1 MSVKRIDF
9 TKDERYAIAEYVY
22 SQEADILIIND
33 ATRLLDVLEKHNLLD
48 NYESL
53 TKSVENKVS
62 GIIGAITNILY
73 LKVSA
78 EQIEEI
84 MKEYYGIGT
93 TTN

>member
-1 MSVKRIDF
+1 MLLKRIDF

-22 SQEADILIIND
+22 SQEADILIVSD

-48 NYESL
+48 NYKSL
-53 TKSVENKVS
+53 IKSVENKVS

-84 MKEYYGIGT
+84 MKEYYGIST
-93 TTN
+93 SQN

>member
-22 SQEADILIIND
+22 SQEADILIISD
-33 ATRLLDVLEKHNLLD
+33 ATRLLDVLEKHDILD
-48 NYESL
+48 NYDSL

-73 LKVSA
+73 LKVSV

-84 MKEYYGIGT
+84 MKEYYGVGT
-93 TTN
+93 IEN

>member
-22 SQEADILIIND
+22 SQEADILIISD
-33 ATRLLDVLEKHNLLD
+33 ATRLLDVLEKHDLLD
-48 NYESL
+48 NYDSL

-93 TTN
+93 VTG

>member
-1 MSVKRIDF
+1 MLVKRIDF

-22 SQEADILIIND
+22 SQEADILIISD
-33 ATRLLDVLEKHNLLD
+33 ATRLLDVLEKHDLLD
-48 NYESL
+48 NYENL
-53 TKSVENKVS
+53 IKSVENKVL

-84 MKEYYGIGT
+84 MKEYYSIGT

>member
-1 MSVKRIDF
+1 MLVKRIDF

-33 ATRLLDVLEKHNLLD
+33 ATRLLDVLNKHNLLD

-53 TKSVENKVS
+53 TRSVENKVS

-93 TTN
+93 ITD

>member
-33 ATRLLDVLEKHNLLD
+33 ATRLLDVLNKHNLLD
-48 NYESL
+48 SYESL
-53 TKSVENKVS
+53 VISVENKVS

-73 LKVSA
+73 LKVSS

-93 TTN
+93 ITD

>member
-22 SQEADILIIND
+22 SQETDILIIND
-33 ATRLLDVLEKHNLLD
+33 ATRLLDVLNKHNLLD

-53 TKSVENKVS
+53 TRSVENKVS

-93 TTN
+93 ITN

>member
-22 SQEADILIIND
+22 SQETDILIIND
-33 ATRLLDVLEKHNLLD
+33 ATRLLDVLNKHNLLD

-53 TKSVENKVS
+53 TRSVENKVS

-93 TTN
+93 ATN

>member
-1 MSVKRIDF
+1 MLVKRIDF

-33 ATRLLDVLEKHNLLD
+33 ATRLLDVLNKHNLLD

-53 TKSVENKVS
+53 TRSVENKVS

-93 TTN
+93 ITN

>member
-22 SQEADILIIND
+22 SQEADILIISD
-33 ATRLLDVLEKHNLLD
+33 ATRLLDVLEKHDLLD
-48 NYESL
+48 NYDSL

-84 MKEYYGIGT
+84 MKEYYGVGT
-93 TTN
+93 IEN

>member
-9 TKDERYAIAEYVY
+9 KKDERYAIAEYVY

-33 ATRLLDVLEKHNLLD
+33 ATRLLDVLNKHNLLD
-48 NYESL
+48 NYDSL
-53 TKSVENKVS
+53 TRSVENKVS

-93 TTN
+93 ATN

>member
-1 MSVKRIDF
+1 MLVKRIDF

-22 SQEADILIIND
+22 SQEADILIVSD

-48 NYESL
+48 NYKSL
-53 TKSVENKVS
+53 IKSVENKVS

-93 TTN
+93 SAN

>member
-9 TKDERYAIAEYVY
+9 KKDERYAIAEYVY

-33 ATRLLDVLEKHNLLD
+33 ATRLLDVLNKHNLLD
-48 NYESL
+48 NYDSL
-53 TKSVENKVS
+53 TRSVENKVS

-93 TTN
+93 ITN

>member
-22 SQEADILIIND
+22 SEEADILIIND

-62 GIIGAITNILY
+62 GIIGAITNVLY

>member
-1 MSVKRIDF
+1 
-9 TKDERYAIAEYVY
+9 
-22 SQEADILIIND
+22 
-33 ATRLLDVLEKHNLLD
+33 
-48 NYESL
+48 
-53 TKSVENKVS
+53 VENKVS

-93 TTN
+93 ITN

>member
-22 SQEADILIIND
+22 SEEADILIIND
-33 ATRLLDVLEKHNLLD
+33 VTRLLDVLEKHNLLY

>member
-22 SQEADILIIND
+22 SQETDILIIND
-33 ATRLLDVLEKHNLLD
+33 ATRLLDVLNKHNLLD

-53 TKSVENKVS
+53 TRSVENKVS

-84 MKEYYGIGT
+84 MKQYYGIGT
-93 TTN
+93 ITN

>member
-22 SQEADILIIND
+22 SQEADILIISD

-48 NYESL
+48 NYDSL
-53 TKSVENKVS
+53 IKSVENKVS

-84 MKEYYGIGT
+84 MKEYYGVGT
-93 TTN
+93 IEN

>member
-1 MSVKRIDF
+1 MLVKRIDF

-33 ATRLLDVLEKHNLLD
+33 ATRLLDVLNKHNLLD

-53 TKSVENKVS
+53 TRSVENKVS

-84 MKEYYGIGT
+84 MKQYYGIGT
-93 TTN
+93 ITN